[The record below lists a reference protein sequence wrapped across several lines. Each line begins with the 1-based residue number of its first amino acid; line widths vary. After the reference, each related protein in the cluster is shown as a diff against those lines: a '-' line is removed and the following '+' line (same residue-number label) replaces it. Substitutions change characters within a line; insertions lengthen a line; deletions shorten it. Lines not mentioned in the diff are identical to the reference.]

1 MPSLR
6 NIRSRTVVPMPRRRF
21 SISIESDTF
30 QQFISPTALLN
41 DNSVNGI
48 AILLQT
54 TLSDQKQD
62 DPHASE
68 QFDAASI
75 AILSTHDLVR
85 IRYGA
90 TDDTI
95 WKALKSTEFWERRV
109 WILPIHRPDVN
120 HWVVCV
126 IYPDQKRL
134 HLFDSFAERIP
145 WNVDVNVC
153 ILIICS
159 CYSRLTTST
168 TRISCALSHA
178 YLVSHAGM
186 DTHAR
191 RTTFRLGRH
200 TLSS

>member
-1 MPSLR
+1 
-6 NIRSRTVVPMPRRRF
+6 MPRRRF

-54 TLSDQKQD
+54 TLLGQTEG

-75 AILSTHDLVR
+75 AIFSTHDLVR

-95 WKALKSTEFWERRV
+95 WRALKSTEFWDRRV
-109 WILPIHRPDVN
+109 WILPIHREN

-126 IYPDQKRL
+126 IYLDQKRL
-134 HLFDSFAERIP
+134 HLFDSFAQRIP
-145 WNVDVNVC
+145 WNTDVNVC
-153 ILIICS
+153 ILIIRARCS
-159 CYSRLTTST
+159 QLTTST
-168 TRISCALSHA
+168 TRISCALSRA
-178 YLVSHAGM
+178 YLVLRAGR

-191 RTTFRLGRH
+191 RTTFLLGRH
-200 TLSS
+200 TLLS